1 MQDILLSND
10 LVRECCSPGAGHDAM
25 QALEKA
31 RDMGCRIWIYSGGV
45 SGILKDLGLQAA
57 LQDEQQAADSGRA
70 CLDRARQALWE
81 FGRDKHWLAALAEDC
96 LQLEHQDFEP
106 RQLLKALG
114 RLQSGAL
121 LLTRDNALLQASSLA
136 VSPGDFLEIPSKED
150 DLQFVDLARQQDQVR
165 PELER
170 RLFEVLGHNKY
181 VMGPEVQELEQE
193 LAAYTGSKHCLSC
206 GSGTDAL
213 LLALL
218 ALDIGPGDAV
228 LTTPFTFIATAEA
241 IALLGATPVFVDI
254 QSGSF
259 NLDPSRLDIAL
270 QALRN
275 RDNSMYPLPRQ
286 ALQKKL
292 TPRAILPVDLF
303 GLPSDYQALEEVAH
317 RHGLSLVL
325 DAAQSLGAKCEGRHS
340 CCWGDMAATSFFPAK
355 PLGGYGEGGAVFCR
369 DPELAEKIASI
380 RNHGQGRDRYEHVRL
395 GLNARLDS
403 LQAAVL
409 LAKLQ
414 SFEEEIAAR
423 AQVASWYNSRLSDCR
438 ALQTPQVANGMR
450 PVWAQYSL
458 LSRDRES
465 RDRMLQALAGQGL
478 PYAVH
483 YPLPLHLQKAFHYLG
498 YQQGD
503 FPMAEDC
510 AGRIFSLPMHPYL
523 HRQEVDRVVDSILGG
538 KEGA

>member
-270 QALRN
+270 QALRS
-275 RDNSMYPLPRQ
+275 RDSSMYPIPRQ

-423 AQVASWYNSRLSDCR
+423 AQVARWYNSRLSDCR

-478 PYAVH
+478 SYAVH

-523 HRQEVDRVVDSILGG
+523 HRQEVDRVVDSILGVY
-538 KEGA
+538 